1 MSDNGE
7 KYVVP
12 NIARA
17 LKILEHLAKE
27 EQESSISDLA
37 QKFDIP
43 KNSTFRI
50 MKSLEAFGY
59 VEEINRKYHAT
70 PRLLYLGYAGMT
82 SKGLVENS
90 IDVMHSLR
98 DDINETVMLG
108 TISANM
114 VVILELLPS
123 FEAVKFT
130 TEVGH
135 MVPVYAS
142 APGKAILSFLP
153 EKEQKAILEH
163 VTFTRFTDNTLPSRK
178 AMSEEICAITDDG
191 FAIDNGEEVTG
202 IICVAAPI
210 FDYRHYPI
218 ASVWVTGPDFR
229 VKEKG
234 IAGIGKT
241 VSAGAME
248 ISHRYG
254 YIEVPE

>member
-1 MSDNGE
+1 MNETGE

-27 EQESSISDLA
+27 EQESSVSELS
-37 QKFDIP
+37 QKFEIP

-50 MKSLEAFGY
+50 MKSLEAYGY

-82 SKGLVENS
+82 NKGLVENS

-98 DDINETVMLG
+98 DSINETVMLG

-130 TEVGH
+130 TDVGH

-142 APGKAILSFLP
+142 APGKAIISFLP

-163 VTFTRFTDNTLPSRK
+163 VNFTRFTDNTLPSRK
-178 AMSEEICAITDDG
+178 AMYEEISTVRDG
-191 FAIDNGEEVTG
+191 GYAVDNGEEITG

-218 ASVWVTGPDFR
+218 AAVWVTGPDFR
-229 VKEKG
+229 VKKKG
-234 IAGIGKT
+234 IERIGGT
-241 VSAGAME
+241 VAEGAVQ
-248 ISHRYG
+248 ISKRYG
-254 YIEVPE
+254 YITVPE